1 MRPSKNPTL
10 KDLRERTTQMLQR
23 IDDTP
28 IAQID
33 ATYYQHYFE
42 ELRLLAE
49 KWQARTVKPPPIKPT
64 KVWRATRNDA
74 WVGIFTEEAVT
85 ALVRALP
92 DVTVMPHTLRT
103 EVTAGQLEV
112 WSRL

>member
-33 ATYYQHYFE
+33 AIYYQHYFE

-49 KWQARTVKPPPIKPT
+49 EWQARTVPPPPIKPT
-64 KVWRATRNDA
+64 KGGGPPATTRGWA
-74 WVGIFTEEAVT
+74 YSPRKPSPRSCVPF
-85 ALVRALP
+85 
-92 DVTVMPHTLRT
+92 RT
-103 EVTAGQLEV
+103 
-112 WSRL
+112 SP